1 MTTGAF
7 ILGYEGHR
15 QAVHAI
21 AWSPDGKRILSGGD
35 DGMILI
41 WYASEGDTL
50 VNTAGFAEIQ
60 ALAWS
65 PDGAQIAAGGS
76 DGLVKVY
83 DSTGDPLFTYHGH
96 AGNINALAWQPGSL
110 LLPGHA
116 ARIASAGDDGTV
128 QVWAFGQPANAKPS
142 QAMTLQGE
150 ILVYRGHSGPVTSL
164 MWAADGRRM
173 VSGSADGTVQLWR
186 AM

>member
-35 DGMILI
+35 DGMLLI
-41 WYASEGDTL
+41 WDAREGDTL

-60 ALAWS
+60 TLAWS
-65 PDGAQIAAGGS
+65 PDGAQIAAGGT
-76 DGLVKVY
+76 DGLVQVY
-83 DSTGDPLFTYHGH
+83 DSTEDPLFTYTGH
-96 AGNINALAWQPGSL
+96 TGNINALAWQPGSL

-128 QVWAFGQPANAKPS
+128 QVWAFGQAANAKPS
-142 QAMTLQGE
+142 QPMTLQGE
-150 ILVYRGHSGPVTSL
+150 ILVYRGHTGTVTSL
-164 MWAADGRRM
+164 MWAPDGQHI